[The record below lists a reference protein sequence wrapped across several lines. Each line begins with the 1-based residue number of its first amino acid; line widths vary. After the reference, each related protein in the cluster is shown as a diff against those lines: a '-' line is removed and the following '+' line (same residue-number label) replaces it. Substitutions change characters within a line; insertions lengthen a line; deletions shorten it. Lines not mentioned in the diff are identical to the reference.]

1 MKLTKSQLMTVINE
15 ELEQLDEWSLPWG
28 KAVPVDFN
36 TNWEFDDFQYG
47 EPEDVDPLI
56 SLNQK
61 LKGKKKW
68 EALRP
73 TIDTLARSMGKYANA
88 IWHLGG
94 SDREMHMDSLQ
105 KKVDWIRDIV
115 TKKTTPEQFLRS
127 TAHIYDSVL
136 KMMAYADENLA
147 RQAKAAA
154 EEAAERA
161 QRAWEKG
168 APERKARAHRQKE
181 KDDWAA
187 EVAYR
192 DKYGSPQTRDF
203 HRANPGTAGTANLG
217 YGEGIERA
225 ELEKI
230 IREELNGMLK

>member
-15 ELEQLDEWSLPWG
+15 ELEQLDEFSWPWA

-36 TNWEFDDFQYG
+36 TNWDWKDYEY
-47 EPEDVDPLI
+47 EDTQKPLV
-56 SLNQK
+56 SLSSK
-61 LKGKKKW
+61 LKGKEKW

-73 TIDTLARSMGKYANA
+73 SIDLMAQIMEKWGLAVAQ
-88 IWHLGG
+88 GG
-94 SDREMHMDSLQ
+94 DDNDREAITRVAKDLQ
-105 KKVDWIRDIV
+105 RVSAI
-115 TKKTTPEQFLRS
+115 KTTPKDFLPNWQR
-127 TAHIYDSVL
+127 TFEHVTRMVAHI
-136 KMMAYADENLA
+136 DESLA
-147 RQAKAAA
+147 NQAKAAA
-154 EEAAERA
+154 EESAERA
-161 QRAWEKG
+161 QRAWEAG

-230 IREELNGMLK
+230 IQEELEGMLK

>member
-15 ELEQLDEWSLPWG
+15 ELEQLDEFFGPWA

-36 TNWEFDDFQYG
+36 TNWDWKDYEY
-47 EPEDVDPLI
+47 EDTQKPLV
-56 SLNQK
+56 SLSSK
-61 LKGKKKW
+61 LKGKEKW

-73 TIDTLARSMGKYANA
+73 SIDLMAQIMEKWGLAVAQGGDDNA
-88 IWHLGG
+88 RGAITHVHK
-94 SDREMHMDSLQ
+94 ELQ
-105 KKVDWIRDIV
+105 RVSAI
-115 TKKTTPEQFLRS
+115 KTTPKDFLPYWMR
-127 TAHIYDSVL
+127 TFEHATRMVAHI
-136 KMMAYADENLA
+136 DERLA
-147 RQAKAAA
+147 SQAKAAA

-187 EVAYR
+187 EVAHR
-192 DKYGSPQTRDF
+192 DKYGREQTRDF
-203 HRANPGTAGTANLG
+203 HRANPGQAGSANLG

-225 ELEKI
+225 EIEKI
-230 IREELNGMLK
+230 IREELEGILK

>member
-36 TNWEFDDFQYG
+36 TNWDWKDYEY
-47 EPEDVDPLI
+47 EDTQKPLV
-56 SLNQK
+56 SLSSK
-61 LKGKKKW
+61 LKGKEKW

-73 TIDTLARSMGKYANA
+73 SIDLMAQIMEKWGLAVAQ
-88 IWHLGG
+88 GG
-94 SDREMHMDSLQ
+94 DDNDREAITRVAKDLQRVSAIKTAPKDFLPNWQRTFEHVTRMVAYIDESL
-105 KKVDWIRDIV
+105 
-115 TKKTTPEQFLRS
+115 
-127 TAHIYDSVL
+127 A
-136 KMMAYADENLA
+136 N
-147 RQAKAAA
+147 QAKAAA
-154 EEAAERA
+154 EESAERA
-161 QRAWEKG
+161 QRAWEAG

-192 DKYGSPQTRDF
+192 DKYGREQTRDF
-203 HRANPGTAGTANLG
+203 HRANPGQAGTANLG

-230 IREELNGMLK
+230 IQEELEGMLK